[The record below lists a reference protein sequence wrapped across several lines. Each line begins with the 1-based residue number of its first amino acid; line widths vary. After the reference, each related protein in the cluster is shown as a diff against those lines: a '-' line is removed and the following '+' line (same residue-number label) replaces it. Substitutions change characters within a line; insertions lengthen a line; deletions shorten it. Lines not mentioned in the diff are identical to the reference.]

1 MAATHLAVRPVRRAQ
16 VLAPRCTV
24 QVLQELRAAAFLRL
38 VRVAQHLLVIMGLPA
53 WLVAPIPRRT
63 QGLTVLVQVMAPRVA
78 VAAQQTAALAQQTSV
93 APETL
98 FYSTLRQVS
107 CSCFLVSPR
116 ASTQAPQSGVSVS
129 AVAVEQP
136 AIQVVAAGHP
146 ARAVGVVAAAVVAPC
161 SQKPSQAPAPSRP
174 KAETAAMAPMPQVAQ
189 QSTTATAVVVAVV
202 VAAVAS

>member
-24 QVLQELRAAAFLRL
+24 QVLQELREAAFLRL

-116 ASTQAPQSGVSVS
+116 ASTQAPQSGVSVL
-129 AVAVEQP
+129 E
-136 AIQVVAAGHP
+136 
-146 ARAVGVVAAAVVAPC
+146 VAAAQAALAAVAAVP
-161 SQKPSQAPAPSRP
+161 R
-174 KAETAAMAPMPQVAQ
+174 
-189 QSTTATAVVVAVV
+189 AVVVAE
-202 VAAVAS
+202 AVAVAVALCSQK